1 MSESNKIKLGGFP
14 PIFEIV
20 STIKSKEFKPNKILS
35 IRDIL
40 DKSNLNRLNSR
51 TVNKNKV
58 KNSEK

>member
-1 MSESNKIKLGGFP
+1 MSESNKINLGGFP
-14 PIFEIV
+14 PIYEIV
-20 STIKSKEFKPNKILS
+20 ATIKSKEFKPNKILS

>member
-1 MSESNKIKLGGFP
+1 MSELNKINLGGFP
-14 PIFEIV
+14 PIYEIV

-51 TVNKNKV
+51 TVNNKV
-58 KNSEK
+58 KNNEK